1 MSRAAKHAN
10 RKSEKRTTLKKVL
23 VHLGLGIQK
32 DQVSARDGIRS
43 PKEFRAIL
51 NRERARVNRN
61 GHEFSLVVFDLGNVN
76 HNSAYT
82 RHLMHVLSHRVRA
95 TDETGWLDERRI
107 GVALPYTA
115 PEGALK
121 MAHDVCQIIST
132 RALSPRYTVY
142 TYPSR
147 SMAAGTSQT
156 RCAGLTVSLLKR
168 RVLQASYG

>member
-43 PKEFRAIL
+43 AKEFRAIL
-51 NRERARVNRN
+51 DRERARVNRN

-82 RHLMHVLSHRVRA
+82 RHLVHVLSHRVRA

-132 RALSPRYTVY
+132 RALSPKYMVY

-147 SMAAGTSQT
+147 WMAADDIPDP
-156 RCAGLTVSLLKR
+156 LR
-168 RVLQASYG
+168 RLDAISP

>member
-43 PKEFRAIL
+43 AKEFRAIL
-51 NRERARVNRN
+51 DRERARVNRN

-82 RHLMHVLSHRVRA
+82 RHLVHVLSQRVRA
-95 TDETGWLDERRI
+95 TDEIGWFDKGRI

-115 PEGALK
+115 PKGALK
-121 MAHDVCQIIST
+121 VGEDVCQAIST
-132 RALSPRYTVY
+132 RAMCPRYTVY
-142 TYPSR
+142 TYPSQ
-147 SMAAGTSQT
+147 SMVAGISTDPPS
-156 RCAGLTVSLLKR
+156 RFADIS
-168 RVLQASYG
+168 S

>member
-1 MSRAAKHAN
+1 MSGTAKHTK
-10 RKSEKRTTLKKVL
+10 RKSEKRTTLKKLL
-23 VHLGLGIQK
+23 VHLGLGIHK
-32 DQVSARDGIRS
+32 SRVSARDGIRS
-43 PKEFRAIL
+43 AKEFRAIL
-51 NRERARVNRN
+51 DRERARVNRN
-61 GHEFSLVVFDLGNVN
+61 GHEFTLVVFDLGNIN

-82 RHLMHVLSHRVRA
+82 RHLMHVLSRRVRA

-115 PEGALK
+115 SEGALK

-147 SMAAGTSQT
+147 SMAASDIPDP
-156 RCAGLTVSLLKR
+156 LR
-168 RVLQASYG
+168 RLDAIM

>member
-1 MSRAAKHAN
+1 MGIGLMSLKSSRNYRN
-10 RKSEKRTTLKKVL
+10 RKQPRATLQKL
-23 VHLGLGIQK
+23 ESYLGFRSHRNQAP
-32 DQVSARDGIRS
+32 ARDGLRS
-43 PKEFRAIL
+43 AEEFRGIL

-82 RHLMHVLSHRVRA
+82 RHLVHVLSHRVRA

-121 MAHDVCQIIST
+121 MAHDVCQKIST
-132 RALSPRYTVY
+132 RALSPKYMVY

-147 SMAAGTSQT
+147 WMAADDIPDP
-156 RCAGLTVSLLKR
+156 LR
-168 RVLQASYG
+168 RLDAISP